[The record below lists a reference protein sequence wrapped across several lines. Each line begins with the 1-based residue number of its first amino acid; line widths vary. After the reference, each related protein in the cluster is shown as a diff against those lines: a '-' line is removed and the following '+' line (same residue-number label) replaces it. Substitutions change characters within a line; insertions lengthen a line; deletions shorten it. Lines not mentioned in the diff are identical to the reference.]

1 MRGRDGIYRIPP
13 KCIELM
19 HVNKVGLKGP
29 LETPIGRGHRSL
41 NLAVR
46 RL

>member
-1 MRGRDGIYRIPP
+1 
-13 KCIELM
+13 M

-29 LETPIGRGHRSL
+29 LETPIGKGHRSL

-46 RL
+46 RFFFWNFVLKF